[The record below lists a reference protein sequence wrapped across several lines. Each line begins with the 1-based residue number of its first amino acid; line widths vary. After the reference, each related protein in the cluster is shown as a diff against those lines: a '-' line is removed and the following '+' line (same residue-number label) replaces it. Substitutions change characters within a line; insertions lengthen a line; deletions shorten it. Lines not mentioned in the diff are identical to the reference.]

1 MGIKISVNHRAIAEA
16 IIKSGDLH
24 REDCGC
30 GLSYEHDDAQEL
42 QELIGIALD
51 VIEVFGE
58 AGLRALVNQAERR
71 ADELDLKVRAE
82 TQAKAAAEERSQVFE
97 DMMVAARNEIERAE
111 RARVASGA
119 GLSDYDQVCLM
130 NAVSSVGGD
139 FAEFDFARALVLR
152 GVYTVPEIMKLSREH
167 LRHLLS

>member
-1 MGIKISVNHRAIAEA
+1 MGIKVSINHQAIAEA

-42 QELIGIALD
+42 QELIDISLD

-58 AGLRALVNQAERR
+58 AGLRALSNRAERR
-71 ADELDLKVRAE
+71 ADELDIEVRAKLARAE
-82 TQAKAAAEERSQVFE
+82 AEKALSEAQLSEYDQMALMSAVGSIGGDMEAYDLAKA
-97 DMMVAARNEIERAE
+97 
-111 RARVASGA
+111 
-119 GLSDYDQVCLM
+119 
-130 NAVSSVGGD
+130 
-139 FAEFDFARALVLR
+139 LVR
-152 GVYTVPEIMKLSREH
+152 RKVYTVAEIMRLSSVQ